1 MLADEINALT
11 REEVN
16 FVQLDAPGNAVFM
29 DYRHQQRVVES
40 GVDLEKLL
48 AEAIA
53 ADNT

>member
-16 FVQLDAPGNAVFM
+16 FVQLDAPGYAVFM